1 MVFLDREN
9 CSKAEQ
15 VLIPGGKMQI
25 RQGEDIPLD
34 REHLFLNLLFML
46 NLFLT
51 LLYLNLLLMLN
62 LNSHA
67 GAFKLSN
74 CSLVGQKELD
84 WYKLTPEKRKPE
96 LLIKFASVSQAK
108 RIFPNKSNVG
118 NLNIFKVFSQIFNL
132 YPCRSVNCRYKVA

>member
-1 MVFLDREN
+1 MVFLDRES

-34 REHLFLNLLFML
+34 REHFFLNLLLMLNLFLNLL
-46 NLFLT
+46 LT
-51 LLYLNLLLMLN
+51 LN

-84 WYKLTPEKRKPE
+84 
-96 LLIKFASVSQAK
+96 
-108 RIFPNKSNVG
+108 
-118 NLNIFKVFSQIFNL
+118 
-132 YPCRSVNCRYKVA
+132 

>member
-34 REHLFLNLLFML
+34 REHLFL
-46 NLFLT
+46 T

-84 WYKLTPEKRKPE
+84 
-96 LLIKFASVSQAK
+96 
-108 RIFPNKSNVG
+108 
-118 NLNIFKVFSQIFNL
+118 
-132 YPCRSVNCRYKVA
+132 

>member
-1 MVFLDREN
+1 MVFLDRES

-15 VLIPGGKMQI
+15 VLKLGGKMQI

-51 LLYLNLLLMLN
+51 LLYLNVLLMLN
-62 LNSHA
+62 LNSHV

-84 WYKLTPEKRKPE
+84 
-96 LLIKFASVSQAK
+96 
-108 RIFPNKSNVG
+108 
-118 NLNIFKVFSQIFNL
+118 
-132 YPCRSVNCRYKVA
+132 